1 MIRRY
6 TPQDRKAVYEMF
18 VEFYNSPA
26 VLHNVDTQYFSNT
39 LDQLDAGS
47 PYTELF
53 ILEYEQSV
61 VGYGL
66 VALTYSNEVGG
77 QVVWLEELYVR
88 EQYRSCGLGKQ
99 YFQFVFDNY
108 PAAKRFRLE
117 VEPNNTRAISL
128 YERLGFTNL
137 HYLQYVRDID

>member
-1 MIRRY
+1 MIRKY
-6 TPQDRKAVYEMF
+6 TPSDRQTVYDMF

-26 VLHNVDTQYFSNT
+26 VLHNVDTQCFKNT
-39 LDQLDAGS
+39 LLQLDNNS

-53 ILEYEQSV
+53 ILEHNQSV

-66 VALTYSNEVGG
+66 VSLTYSNEVGG

-88 EQYRSCGLGKQ
+88 PQYRSCGLGSE
-99 YFQFVFDNY
+99 YVAFVFDNY
-108 PAAKRFRLE
+108 PNAKRFRLE
-117 VEPNNTRAISL
+117 AEPNNRRAIQL

-137 HYLQYVRDID
+137 NYLQYVRDLD

>member
-6 TPQDRKAVYEMF
+6 TPQNRKTVYEMF

-39 LDQLDAGS
+39 LNQLDAGS

-99 YFQFVFDNY
+99 YFQFIFDNY

-137 HYLQYVRDID
+137 NYLQYVRDID

>member
-6 TPQDRKAVYEMF
+6 TPNDRQTVYDMF

-26 VLHNVDTQYFSNT
+26 VLHNVDTQFFKNT

-53 ILEYEQSV
+53 LLEQEQSV

-88 EQYRSCGLGKQ
+88 KEYRSCGLGRE
-99 YFQFVFDNY
+99 YFKFIFDNY

-117 VEPNNTRAISL
+117 VEPDNTRAISL
-128 YERLGFTNL
+128 YERLEFTKLN
-137 HYLQYVRDID
+137 YLQYVRDLD

>member
-6 TPQDRKAVYEMF
+6 TPQDRQTVYEMF

-88 EQYRSCGLGKQ
+88 LQYRSCGLGKQ

-128 YERLGFTNL
+128 YERLGFANL

>member
-6 TPQDRKAVYEMF
+6 TPQDRQTVYEMF

-77 QVVWLEELYVR
+77 QVVWLEEVYVR
-88 EQYRSCGLGKQ
+88 EPYRSCGPGKQ
-99 YFQFVFDNY
+99 YSQFVFDNY

-128 YERLGFTNL
+128 YERLGFSNL